1 MTTDKQVI
9 AAFQATIAALQST
22 IAKQAAQIVSIY
34 YIGYYCLMS
43 LLLLQTESENQ
54 FLIVVL
60 ATTGHKTEGS
70 YAAECTSTPMQKGQQ
85 RALCY
90 RSYAIGEMIQLASFA
105 QNISTITNDI
115 LIAIHYFKTTCKQVA
130 HQKKLYTS
138 QLSLSYNNEDKL
150 YMFTLKYKQF
160 GKNKA

>member
-34 YIGYYCLMS
+34 YIGYYCLML

-70 YAAECTSTPMQKGQQ
+70 YAAECTSTLMQKGQ
-85 RALCY
+85 LCY

-105 QNISTITNDI
+105 QNISTIINDI

-130 HQKKLYTS
+130 RQKKLYTS
-138 QLSLSYNNEDKL
+138 QLSLSDNNEDKL

-160 GKNKA
+160 GKNTA